1 VLESAPTISSLGQSP
16 EEPVK
21 KRGRGRPRKHPRPS
35 SSEHAAA
42 EPPKKRVRGRP
53 RKSSTAG
60 LTPLP
65 NKSLSMTS
73 ERQNTVASSHTD
85 SMHGTLING
94 EGLTVQTPKDMSP
107 GNDVEYDG
115 DTIAVI
121 QPPPRRGRGRPRKTI
136 ERSSLPLMGVSLGS
150 IQKSSL
156 RNAEPPSSHTQLAS
170 GLIDS
175 ATPTPFHDRIHQNRG
190 VIPATSTTNINSS
203 TRSGS
208 ANVDANAKGIR
219 IMLPVELTPLG
230 VSGQPI
236 TFVTGDRILRVTC
249 VVEDVTDRFHFPGG
263 EEAIRGVPKWEA
275 LTGQL
280 LHMEDS
286 DQDDAFWVKEE
297 NSELKRDD

>member
-1 VLESAPTISSLGQSP
+1 M
-16 EEPVK
+16 
-21 KRGRGRPRKHPRPS
+21 
-35 SSEHAAA
+35 
-42 EPPKKRVRGRP
+42 
-53 RKSSTAG
+53 
-60 LTPLP
+60 TP
-65 NKSLSMTS
+65 
-73 ERQNTVASSHTD
+73 ERQNTVTSSQTG

-94 EGLTVQTPKDMSP
+94 ERLTVQTPKDMSP

-121 QPPPRRGRGRPRKTI
+121 QPPHRRGRGRPRKTI
-136 ERSSLPLMGVSLGS
+136 EPSSLPLKGVNLSS

-156 RNAEPPSSHTQLAS
+156 RNAEPPSSQTQLAH

-175 ATPTPFHDRIHQNRG
+175 ATPTPFRDRIHQNRS
-190 VIPATSTTNINSS
+190 VHPAPSTPNINPSA
-203 TRSGS
+203 RSGS
-208 ANVDANAKGIR
+208 VNARGIR

-236 TFVTGDRILRVTC
+236 TFFTGERILRVTC

-280 LHMEDS
+280 LHIEDS
-286 DQDDAFWVKEE
+286 DEEDAFWAKEE
-297 NSELKRDD
+297 NGELKRDD